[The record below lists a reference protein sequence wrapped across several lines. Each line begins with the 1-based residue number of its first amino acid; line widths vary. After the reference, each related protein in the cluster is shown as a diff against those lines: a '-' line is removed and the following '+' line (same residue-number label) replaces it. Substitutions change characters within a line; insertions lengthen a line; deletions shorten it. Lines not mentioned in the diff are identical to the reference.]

1 MKFFSKIKYV
11 ILSLLIVVLSGCSN
25 SNTVND
31 NDSNSLMTETI
42 TITDSVGQV
51 EIPKDPQRIVDLSGN
66 SDILSILGYSVI
78 GTANSDAYDYT
89 KLPSYLEDTLK
100 DAKILGYSLQD
111 TVDIESVLE
120 LNPDLIFISK
130 TQEKVYEQLKNIA
143 PTVMIELEQIDW
155 KQDLRK
161 LAEILNKQDVANEW
175 ISQYEKNAQQKG
187 EEIKNTYGEDT
198 TYLALLASG
207 GQLFVFDAA
216 GIGSILY
223 DDMGLSKPQNLPE
236 QTNISLPVISY
247 EGLSEIDSDYLIL
260 VGTDTDVENLKQS
273 PIYQNL
279 RSVKNGNVIELPS
292 SPYFN
297 MGYSCIGRN
306 IFVNEFPSLMEK

>member
-1 MKFFSKIKYV
+1 MRIFSKMKY
-11 ILSLLIVVLSGCSN
+11 IFLSFLIIVLFGCSN

-89 KLPSYLEDTLK
+89 KLPSYLEYTLK

-155 KQDLRK
+155 KQDLHK

-187 EEIKNTYGEDT
+187 EEIKNTYGENT

-223 DDMGLSKPQNLPE
+223 DDMSLSKPQNLPE

-260 VGTDTDVENLKQS
+260 VGTDTDIENLKQS

>member
-1 MKFFSKIKYV
+1 MRIFSKMKY
-11 ILSLLIVVLSGCSN
+11 IFLSFLIIVLFGCSN

-31 NDSNSLMTETI
+31 NDSNSLTTETI

-89 KLPSYLEDTLK
+89 KLPSYLEYTLK

-155 KQDLRK
+155 KQDLHK

-187 EEIKNTYGEDT
+187 EEIKNTYGENT

>member
-1 MKFFSKIKYV
+1 MRFFSKMKY
-11 ILSLLIVVLSGCSN
+11 IFLSFLIIVLSGCTT
-25 SNTVND
+25 SNTQSD
-31 NDSNSLMTETI
+31 DSSMTETI

-51 EIPKDPQRIVDLSGN
+51 EIPKNPQRIVDLSGN

-155 KQDLRK
+155 KQDLHK

-187 EEIKNTYGEDT
+187 EEIKNTYGENT

>member
-1 MKFFSKIKYV
+1 MRIFSKMKY
-11 ILSLLIVVLSGCSN
+11 IFLSFLIIVLFGCSN

-31 NDSNSLMTETI
+31 NDSNSLMTKTI

-130 TQEKVYEQLKNIA
+130 TQEKVYKQLKNIA

-155 KQDLRK
+155 KQDLHK

-187 EEIKNTYGEDT
+187 EEIKNTYGENT

-223 DDMGLSKPQNLPE
+223 DDMVLSKPQNLPE

-260 VGTDTDVENLKQS
+260 VGTDTDIENLKQS

>member
-1 MKFFSKIKYV
+1 MRIFSKMKY
-11 ILSLLIVVLSGCSN
+11 IFLSFLIIVLFGCSN

-155 KQDLRK
+155 KQDLHK

-187 EEIKNTYGEDT
+187 EEIKNTYGENT

-292 SPYFN
+292 SQYFN

>member
-1 MKFFSKIKYV
+1 MRIFSKMKY
-11 ILSLLIVVLSGCSN
+11 IFLSFLIIVLFGCSN

-31 NDSNSLMTETI
+31 NDSNSLTTETI

-89 KLPSYLEDTLK
+89 KLPSYLEYTLK

-155 KQDLRK
+155 KQDLHK

-187 EEIKNTYGEDT
+187 EEIKNTYGENT

-260 VGTDTDVENLKQS
+260 VGTDTDIENLKQS

>member
-1 MKFFSKIKYV
+1 MRIFSKMKY
-11 ILSLLIVVLSGCSN
+11 IFLSFLIIVLFGCSN

-155 KQDLRK
+155 KQDLHK
-161 LAEILNKQDVANEW
+161 LAEILNKQDVGNEW

-187 EEIKNTYGEDT
+187 EEIKNTYGENT

-260 VGTDTDVENLKQS
+260 VGTDTDIENLKQS

>member
-1 MKFFSKIKYV
+1 MRIFSKMKY
-11 ILSLLIVVLSGCSN
+11 IFLSFLIIVLFGCSN

-155 KQDLRK
+155 KQDLHK

-187 EEIKNTYGEDT
+187 EEIKNTYGENT

-260 VGTDTDVENLKQS
+260 VGTDTDIENLKQS

>member
-1 MKFFSKIKYV
+1 MKFFSKMKY
-11 ILSLLIVVLSGCSN
+11 IFLSFLIIVLSGCTT
-25 SNTVND
+25 SNTQSD
-31 NDSNSLMTETI
+31 DSSMTETI

-155 KQDLRK
+155 KQDLHK

>member
-1 MKFFSKIKYV
+1 MRIFSKMKY
-11 ILSLLIVVLSGCSN
+11 IFLSFLIIVLFGCSN

-111 TVDIESVLE
+111 TVDIEIVLE

-155 KQDLRK
+155 KQDLHK

-187 EEIKNTYGEDT
+187 EEIKNTYGENT

>member
-1 MKFFSKIKYV
+1 MRIFSKMKY
-11 ILSLLIVVLSGCSN
+11 IFLSFLIIVLFGCSN

-155 KQDLRK
+155 KQDLHK

-187 EEIKNTYGEDT
+187 EEIKNTYGENT

-223 DDMGLSKPQNLPE
+223 DDMSLSKPQNLPE

>member
-1 MKFFSKIKYV
+1 MRIFSKMKY
-11 ILSLLIVVLSGCSN
+11 IFLSFLIIVLFGCSN

-31 NDSNSLMTETI
+31 NDSNSLTTETI

-155 KQDLRK
+155 KQDLHK

-187 EEIKNTYGEDT
+187 EEIKNTYGENT

-223 DDMGLSKPQNLPE
+223 DDMVLSKPQNLPE

-260 VGTDTDVENLKQS
+260 VGTDTDIENLKQS

>member
-1 MKFFSKIKYV
+1 MRIFSKMKY
-11 ILSLLIVVLSGCSN
+11 IFLSFLIIVLFGCSN

-155 KQDLRK
+155 KQDLHK

-187 EEIKNTYGEDT
+187 EEIKNTYGENT
-198 TYLALLASG
+198 TYLALLASC

-260 VGTDTDVENLKQS
+260 VGTDTDIENLKQS

>member
-1 MKFFSKIKYV
+1 MRIFSKMKY
-11 ILSLLIVVLSGCSN
+11 IFLSFLIIVLFGCSN

-31 NDSNSLMTETI
+31 NDSNSLTTETI

-89 KLPSYLEDTLK
+89 KLPSYLEYTLK

-155 KQDLRK
+155 KQDLHK

-187 EEIKNTYGEDT
+187 EEIKNTYGENT

-260 VGTDTDVENLKQS
+260 VATDTDIENLKQS

>member
-1 MKFFSKIKYV
+1 MRIFSKMKY
-11 ILSLLIVVLSGCSN
+11 IFLSFLIIVLFGCSN

-31 NDSNSLMTETI
+31 NDSNSLMTKTI

-130 TQEKVYEQLKNIA
+130 TQEKVYKQLKNIA

-155 KQDLRK
+155 KQDLHK

-187 EEIKNTYGEDT
+187 EEIKNTYGENT

-223 DDMGLSKPQNLPE
+223 DDMVLSKPQNLPE

>member
-1 MKFFSKIKYV
+1 MRIFSKMKY
-11 ILSLLIVVLSGCSN
+11 IFLSFLIIVLFGCSN

-31 NDSNSLMTETI
+31 NDSNSLTTETI

-89 KLPSYLEDTLK
+89 KLPSYLEYTLK

-155 KQDLRK
+155 KQDLHK

-187 EEIKNTYGEDT
+187 EEIKNTYGENT

-223 DDMGLSKPQNLPE
+223 DDMSLSKPQNLPE

-260 VGTDTDVENLKQS
+260 VGTDTDIENLKQS

>member
-1 MKFFSKIKYV
+1 MRLFSKIKYV
-11 ILSLLIVVLSGCSN
+11 ILSLLIVVLYGCSN
-25 SNTVND
+25 SNTQND
-31 NDSNSLMTETI
+31 NNSNYLMTETI

-51 EIPKDPQRIVDLSGN
+51 EIPKNPQRIVDLSGN

-89 KLPSYLEDTLK
+89 ELPSYLEDTLK

-111 TVDIESVLE
+111 TVDIESVLA

-155 KQDLRK
+155 KQDLHK

-175 ISQYEKNAQQKG
+175 ISQYEKNAKQKG
-187 EEIKNTYGEDT
+187 EEIKNIYGEYT

-223 DDMGLSKPQNLPE
+223 DDMNLSKPQNLPK

-260 VGTDTDVENLKQS
+260 VGTYTDIENLKQS

-279 RSVKNGNVIELPS
+279 RSVKNGNVLELPS

-306 IFVNEFPSLMEK
+306 IFVNEFPSLMEE

>member
-1 MKFFSKIKYV
+1 MRIFSKMKY
-11 ILSLLIVVLSGCSN
+11 IFLSFLIIVLFGCSN

-155 KQDLRK
+155 KQDLHK

-187 EEIKNTYGEDT
+187 EEIKNTYGENT

-223 DDMGLSKPQNLPE
+223 DDMVLSKPQNLPE

>member
-1 MKFFSKIKYV
+1 MRIFSKMKY
-11 ILSLLIVVLSGCSN
+11 IFLSFLIIVLFWCSN

-100 DAKILGYSLQD
+100 NAKILGYSLQD

-130 TQEKVYEQLKNIA
+130 TQEKVYEQLKNIS

-155 KQDLRK
+155 KQDLHK

-187 EEIKNTYGEDT
+187 EEIKNTYGENT

>member
-1 MKFFSKIKYV
+1 MRIFSKMKY
-11 ILSLLIVVLSGCSN
+11 IFLSFLIIVLFGCSN

-155 KQDLRK
+155 KQDLHK

-187 EEIKNTYGEDT
+187 EEIKNTYGENT

-297 MGYSCIGRN
+297 IGYSCIGRN

>member
-1 MKFFSKIKYV
+1 MRIFSKMKY
-11 ILSLLIVVLSGCSN
+11 IFLSFLIIVLFGCSN

-155 KQDLRK
+155 KQDLHK

-187 EEIKNTYGEDT
+187 EEIKNTYGENT

-223 DDMGLSKPQNLPE
+223 DDMGLSKPQNLPK

-297 MGYSCIGRN
+297 IGYSCIGRN

>member
-25 SNTVND
+25 SNTPND

-155 KQDLRK
+155 KQDLHK

-187 EEIKNTYGEDT
+187 EEIKNTYGENT

>member
-1 MKFFSKIKYV
+1 MRIFSKMKY
-11 ILSLLIVVLSGCSN
+11 IFLSFLIIVLFGCSN

-31 NDSNSLMTETI
+31 NDSNSLTTETI

-155 KQDLRK
+155 KQDLHK

-187 EEIKNTYGEDT
+187 EEIKNTYGENT

-223 DDMGLSKPQNLPE
+223 DDMSLSKPQNLPE

-260 VGTDTDVENLKQS
+260 VGTDTDIENLKQS

>member
-31 NDSNSLMTETI
+31 NDSNYLMTETI

-187 EEIKNTYGEDT
+187 EEIKNTYGENT

-223 DDMGLSKPQNLPE
+223 DDMGLSKPQNLPK

-292 SPYFN
+292 SPDFN
-297 MGYSCIGRN
+297 IGYSCIGRN

>member
-1 MKFFSKIKYV
+1 MRIFSKMKY
-11 ILSLLIVVLSGCSN
+11 IFLSFLIIVLFGCSN

-31 NDSNSLMTETI
+31 NDSNSLTTETI

-51 EIPKDPQRIVDLSGN
+51 EIPKDPKRIVDLSGN

-155 KQDLRK
+155 KQDLHK

-187 EEIKNTYGEDT
+187 EEIKNTYGENT

-223 DDMGLSKPQNLPE
+223 DDMVLSKPQNLPE

-260 VGTDTDVENLKQS
+260 VGTDTDIENLKQS

>member
-1 MKFFSKIKYV
+1 ME
-11 ILSLLIVVLSGCSN
+11 VLYN
-25 SNTVND
+25 
-31 NDSNSLMTETI
+31 
-42 TITDSVGQV
+42 
-51 EIPKDPQRIVDLSGN
+51 
-66 SDILSILGYSVI
+66 
-78 GTANSDAYDYT
+78 
-89 KLPSYLEDTLK
+89 
-100 DAKILGYSLQD
+100 LQD

-155 KQDLRK
+155 KQDLHK

-187 EEIKNTYGEDT
+187 EEIKNTYGENT

-260 VGTDTDVENLKQS
+260 VSYYFSISEGNSLTKIFLPMQLYPMLK
-273 PIYQNL
+273 YGL
-279 RSVKNGNVIELPS
+279 EGS
-292 SPYFN
+292 S
-297 MGYSCIGRN
+297 IT
-306 IFVNEFPSLMEK
+306 FPFFTERRF

>member
-1 MKFFSKIKYV
+1 MRIFSKMKY
-11 ILSLLIVVLSGCSN
+11 IFLSFLIIVLFGCSN

-31 NDSNSLMTETI
+31 NDSNSLMTE

-155 KQDLRK
+155 KQDLHK

-187 EEIKNTYGEDT
+187 EEIKNTYGENT

-223 DDMGLSKPQNLPE
+223 DDMVLSKPQNLPE

>member
-1 MKFFSKIKYV
+1 MRIFSKMKY
-11 ILSLLIVVLSGCSN
+11 IFLSFLIIVLFGCSN

-155 KQDLRK
+155 KQDLHK

-187 EEIKNTYGEDT
+187 EEIKNTYGENT

-223 DDMGLSKPQNLPE
+223 DDMSLSKPQNLPE

-260 VGTDTDVENLKQS
+260 VGTDTDIENLKQS

-279 RSVKNGNVIELPS
+279 RSVKNGNVIKLPS

>member
-1 MKFFSKIKYV
+1 MRIFSKMKY
-11 ILSLLIVVLSGCSN
+11 IFLSFLIIVLFGCSN

-155 KQDLRK
+155 KQDLHK

-187 EEIKNTYGEDT
+187 EEIKNTYGENT
-198 TYLALLASG
+198 TYLALLSIC

-223 DDMGLSKPQNLPE
+223 DDMVLSKPQNLPE

>member
-1 MKFFSKIKYV
+1 MRIFSKMKY
-11 ILSLLIVVLSGCSN
+11 IFLSFLIIVLFGCSN

-31 NDSNSLMTETI
+31 NDSNSLTTETI

-155 KQDLRK
+155 KQDLHK

-187 EEIKNTYGEDT
+187 EEIKNTYGENT

-260 VGTDTDVENLKQS
+260 VGTDTDIENLKQS

>member
-1 MKFFSKIKYV
+1 MRIFSKMKY
-11 ILSLLIVVLSGCSN
+11 IFLSFLIIVLFGCSN

-155 KQDLRK
+155 KQDLHK

-187 EEIKNTYGEDT
+187 EEIKNTYGENT

-223 DDMGLSKPQNLPE
+223 DDMSLSKPQNLPE

-260 VGTDTDVENLKQS
+260 VGTDTDIENLKQS

>member
-1 MKFFSKIKYV
+1 MRIFSKMKY
-11 ILSLLIVVLSGCSN
+11 IFLSFLIIVLFGCSN

-31 NDSNSLMTETI
+31 NDSNSLMTE

-155 KQDLRK
+155 KQDLHK

-187 EEIKNTYGEDT
+187 EEIKNTYGENT

>member
-1 MKFFSKIKYV
+1 MRIFSKMKY
-11 ILSLLIVVLSGCSN
+11 IFLSFLIIVLFGCSN

-42 TITDSVGQV
+42 TITDSVEQV

-111 TVDIESVLE
+111 TVDIESVLD

-155 KQDLRK
+155 KQDLHK

-187 EEIKNTYGEDT
+187 EEIKNTYGENT

-260 VGTDTDVENLKQS
+260 VGTDTDIENLKQS

>member
-1 MKFFSKIKYV
+1 MRIFSKMKY
-11 ILSLLIVVLSGCSN
+11 IFLSFLIIVLFGCSN

-100 DAKILGYSLQD
+100 NAKILGYSLQD

-155 KQDLRK
+155 KQDLHK

-187 EEIKNTYGEDT
+187 EEIKNTYGENT

>member
-1 MKFFSKIKYV
+1 MRIFSKMKY
-11 ILSLLIVVLSGCSN
+11 IFLSFLIIVLFGCSN

-155 KQDLRK
+155 KQDLHK

-187 EEIKNTYGEDT
+187 EEIKNTYGENT

-279 RSVKNGNVIELPS
+279 RSVKNGNVLELPS

>member
-1 MKFFSKIKYV
+1 MRIFSKMKY
-11 ILSLLIVVLSGCSN
+11 IFLSFLIIVLFGCSN

-111 TVDIESVLE
+111 TVDIERVLE

-155 KQDLRK
+155 KQDLHK

-187 EEIKNTYGEDT
+187 EEIKNTYGENT

>member
-1 MKFFSKIKYV
+1 MKIFSNIKYV
-11 ILSLLIVVLSGCSN
+11 ILSLLIIVLSGCSN
-25 SNTVND
+25 SNTQSD
-31 NDSNSLMTETI
+31 NDSNSLITETI

-51 EIPKDPQRIVDLSGN
+51 EIPKNPQRIVDISGN

-78 GTANSDAYDYT
+78 GTANSDAYNYK

-111 TVDIESVLE
+111 TVDIEGILE

-130 TQEKVYEQLKNIA
+130 TQEKVYNQLKNIA

-155 KQDLRK
+155 KQDLHK

-175 ISQYEKNAQQKG
+175 IAQYEKNAQQKG
-187 EEIKNTYGEDT
+187 EEIKNIYGEDT

-223 DDMGLSKPQNLPE
+223 DDMNLSKPQNLPK
-236 QTNISLPVISY
+236 QTNISLPVINY
-247 EGLSEIDSDYLIL
+247 EGLSEIDSNYLIL
-260 VGTDTDVENLKQS
+260 VGTDTDIENLKQS

-279 RSVKNGNVIELPS
+279 RSVKNGNVVELPS

-306 IFVNEFPSLMEK
+306 VFVNEFPSLMEK

>member
-25 SNTVND
+25 SNTPND
-31 NDSNSLMTETI
+31 NDSNSLVAETI

-100 DAKILGYSLQD
+100 NAKILGYSLQD

-155 KQDLRK
+155 KQDLHK
-161 LAEILNKQDVANEW
+161 LAEILNKQDVAKEW

-187 EEIKNTYGEDT
+187 EEIKNTYGTDT

-223 DDMGLSKPQNLPE
+223 DDMGLSKPKNLPE

-260 VGTDTDVENLKQS
+260 VGTDTDIENLKQS